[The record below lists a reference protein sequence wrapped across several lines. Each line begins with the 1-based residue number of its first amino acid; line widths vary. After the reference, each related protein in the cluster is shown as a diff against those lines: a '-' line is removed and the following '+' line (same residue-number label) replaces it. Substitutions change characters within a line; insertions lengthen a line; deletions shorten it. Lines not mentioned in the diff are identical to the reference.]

1 MYDLIIIGMGPAGMS
16 AAIYAKRAG
25 LNVLCI
31 EKAMIGGYLNYIDR
45 IDNYVGLYGISGPDF
60 AFKLYETIQDLGI
73 RVETQEVVSIVDGS
87 PKKVI
92 TSTGEFLAKK
102 IIIATGR
109 NPRKL
114 GISGEEE
121 LRGHGISHC
130 ALCDGAFYRNKNVA
144 VVGGGDSALQEALYL
159 SAICNRVYLIHRK
172 EQFSVSGY
180 NAEKVKGCK
189 NIIPVFSSSVQSFQ
203 EKDGVLDGI
212 LLDTGQEIKVSG
224 LFVYIGFEPA
234 TSFVSAL
241 GITNENGYIL
251 VDSKCETKLSGI
263 YAIGDII
270 QKDIYQISVGVGEG
284 AIAASDVIEKL
295 STLL

>member
-25 LNVLCI
+25 LNVLCM

-130 ALCDGAFYRNKNVA
+130 ALCDGAFYRNKDVA
-144 VVGGGDSALQEALYL
+144 
-159 SAICNRVYLIHRK
+159 
-172 EQFSVSGY
+172 
-180 NAEKVKGCK
+180 AEKVKGCK